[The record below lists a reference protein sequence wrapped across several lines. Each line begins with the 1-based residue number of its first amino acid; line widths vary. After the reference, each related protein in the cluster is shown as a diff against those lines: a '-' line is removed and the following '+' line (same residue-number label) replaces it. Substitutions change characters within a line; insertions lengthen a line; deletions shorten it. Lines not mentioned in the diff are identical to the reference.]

1 MRHQSVC
8 VIACSASKALTAM
21 PARHLYTGDLF
32 RKSLRWAEASRR
44 FDAIKVLSAKHG
56 LVDIE
61 QMIKP
66 YDTALHAM
74 EFTARRAWAASVA
87 HALVQQLADRAEV
100 VALAGQLYTEGLA
113 LHLQV
118 LAPTVAFNRP
128 LAGMGIG
135 EQKAWLKRQ
144 LDEGRAL

>member
-1 MRHQSVC
+1 MRHRAVC
-8 VIACSASKALTAM
+8 VIACSASKASGAM
-21 PARHLYTGDLF
+21 PARYLYTGDLF
-32 RKSLRWAEASRR
+32 QKSLRWAEASRR

-61 QMIKP
+61 QMITP
-66 YDTALHAM
+66 YDTALHSM
-74 EFTARRAWAASVA
+74 GFTARRAWAASVA

-100 VALAGQLYTEGLA
+100 VALAGQLYTEGLV

-118 LAPTVAFNRP
+118 LAPNVGFSRP

-135 EQKAWLKRQ
+135 EQKAWLKKQ
-144 LDEGRAL
+144 LGEGRVP